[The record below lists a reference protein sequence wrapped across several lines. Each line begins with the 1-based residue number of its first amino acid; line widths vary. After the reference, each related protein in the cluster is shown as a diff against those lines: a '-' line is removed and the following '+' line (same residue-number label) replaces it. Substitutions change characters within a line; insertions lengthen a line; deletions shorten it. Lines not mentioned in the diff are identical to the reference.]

1 MANDSRLSE
10 LIDEDGQLFGVINVI
25 DALVGLLIISVLVAG
40 IALVGPLSGGDNT
53 ETRYV
58 TIDAGTQPE
67 YIATQITEGDQWT
80 PEGSA
85 TTLTVEEAF
94 ISPQVESDQA
104 GNRRVIIRAA
114 VNGTLIEST
123 AQIDESQLDN
133 TPIQFAGEPLRFG
146 RTFTIE
152 TNQYVIEGTV
162 TDVSQNPTR
171 GTQTTQTV
179 NVELT
184 GVTLEEA
191 ELLAVGMTEVMGT
204 KETATLTDIQ
214 TAPSVETVET
224 DDGLET
230 VERPQRRDLTLT
242 LTLTVRELEDG
253 TVLFRGEQLRPGQQL
268 VLELD
273 DIIVEGQVTA
283 FG

>member
-40 IALVGPLSGGDNT
+40 IALVGPFSGGDNT

-283 FG
+283 IG

>member
-283 FG
+283 IG

>member
-40 IALVGPLSGGDNT
+40 IALVGPFSGDNT

-104 GNRRVIIRAA
+104 GNRRVIIRAS

-283 FG
+283 IG

>member
-1 MANDSRLSE
+1 
-10 LIDEDGQLFGVINVI
+10 VI

-40 IALVGPLSGGDNT
+40 IALVGPFSGGDNT

-104 GNRRVIIRAA
+104 GNRRVIIRAS

-283 FG
+283 IG

>member
-40 IALVGPLSGGDNT
+40 IALVGPFSGGDNT

-104 GNRRVIIRAA
+104 GNRRVIIRAS

-146 RTFTIE
+146 RTLTIE

-283 FG
+283 IG

>member
-1 MANDSRLSE
+1 MADDSRLSE

-40 IALVGPLSGGDNT
+40 IALVGPLSGGENT

-58 TIDAGTQPE
+58 TIDAGTQPD
-67 YIATQITEGDQWT
+67 YIATQITEGDRWT

-94 ISPQVESDQA
+94 ISPKIESDEA

-114 VNGTLIEST
+114 VTGIPTGSS
-123 AQIDESQLDN
+123 AQTDSSSSDSS
-133 TPIQFAGEPLRFG
+133 PIQFAGESLRFG
-146 RTFTIE
+146 RTLNIE
-152 TNQYVIEGTV
+152 TNEYVIEGTV
-162 TDVSQNPTR
+162 TDVSQDSTR
-171 GTQTTQTV
+171 GTRTTQTV

-253 TVLFRGEQLRPGQQL
+253 TILFRGQRLRPGQQL

-283 FG
+283 IG

>member
-40 IALVGPLSGGDNT
+40 IALVGPFSGGDNT

-146 RTFTIE
+146 RTLTIE

-283 FG
+283 IG

>member
-40 IALVGPLSGGDNT
+40 IALVGPFSGGDNT

-104 GNRRVIIRAA
+104 GNRRVIIRAS

-283 FG
+283 IG

>member
-40 IALVGPLSGGDNT
+40 IALVGPFSGGDNT

-114 VNGTLIEST
+114 VNGTLIEPT

-283 FG
+283 IG